1 MKLKRLINWIKSLFV
16 KEEVEEVDYE
26 YEELPQHVK
35 EFIEKDLR
43 KP

>member
-1 MKLKRLINWIKSLFV
+1 MKIVRWIKSLFV
-16 KEEVEEVDYE
+16 KVEEDEVDYE

-35 EFIEKDLR
+35 EFMEKDLR

>member
-16 KEEVEEVDYE
+16 KEEVDEVDYE

>member
-1 MKLKRLINWIKSLFV
+1 MKLKRLINWIRSLFIKV
-16 KEEVEEVDYE
+16 EVDEVDYE

-35 EFIEKDLR
+35 DFMEKDIR